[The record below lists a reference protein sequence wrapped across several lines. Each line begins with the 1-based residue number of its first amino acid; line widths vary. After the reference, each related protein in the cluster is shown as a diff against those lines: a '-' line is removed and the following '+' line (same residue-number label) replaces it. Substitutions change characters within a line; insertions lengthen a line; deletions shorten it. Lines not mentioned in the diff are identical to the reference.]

1 MPTLQVENIPN
12 DVYARI
18 QLLAREEQRSIT
30 EQTIILL
37 KKSLGENEDNKN
49 KRRTVLKKMDALA
62 IADVSLPDP
71 VKLLREDR
79 ERCYWCL
86 MPVLLS
92 KWH

>member
-1 MPTLQVENIPN
+1 MGGKMPTLRVENIPN

-79 ERCYWCL
+79 ER
-86 MPVLLS
+86 
-92 KWH
+92 

>member
-1 MPTLQVENIPN
+1 MCCKLVYLWEVKMPTLRVENIPN

-79 ERCYWCL
+79 ER
-86 MPVLLS
+86 
-92 KWH
+92 

>member
-1 MPTLQVENIPN
+1 MPTLRVENIPN

-79 ERCYWCL
+79 ER
-86 MPVLLS
+86 
-92 KWH
+92 

>member
-79 ERCYWCL
+79 ER
-86 MPVLLS
+86 
-92 KWH
+92 

>member
-1 MPTLQVENIPN
+1 MLQTRLFMGGKMPTLQVENIPN

-79 ERCYWCL
+79 ER
-86 MPVLLS
+86 
-92 KWH
+92 

>member
-1 MPTLQVENIPN
+1 MLQTRLFMGGKMPTLRVENIPN

-18 QLLAREEQRSIT
+18 QLLARQEQRSIT

-79 ERCYWCL
+79 ER
-86 MPVLLS
+86 
-92 KWH
+92 